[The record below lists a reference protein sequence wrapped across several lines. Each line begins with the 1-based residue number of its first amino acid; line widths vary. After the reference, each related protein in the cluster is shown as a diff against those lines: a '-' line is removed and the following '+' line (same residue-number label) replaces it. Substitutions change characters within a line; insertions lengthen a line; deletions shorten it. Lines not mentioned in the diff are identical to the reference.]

1 MIQILRGLSSEF
13 TDRILQDGQ
22 IGYCTDTGLV
32 YIGDGIHGIQDLKAI
47 NDTSDLQS
55 DIVNI
60 TQSFGQPNGIATLDG
75 YGKLI
80 QPLGSGED
88 LISRLVF
95 AEGVTHHQWMVTRIG
110 SICFVY
116 FYFNI
121 ENFTPNQYQNVCT
134 GLPRTS
140 NGRNFYV
147 IDERRSCQGIQIGAD
162 GTLNVY
168 PYEAAVPNIYG
179 MIMYPCVTDDQIQ
192 IHQNR

>member
-1 MIQILRGLSSEF
+1 M
-13 TDRILQDGQ
+13 
-22 IGYCTDTGLV
+22 
-32 YIGDGIHGIQDLKAI
+32 
-47 NDTSDLQS
+47 QS
-55 DIVNI
+55 DIVGI

-179 MIMYPCVTDDQIQ
+179 MIMYPCVTDD
-192 IHQNR
+192 